1 MEDKLTSLEVI
12 KRIIDLSREFKSGK
26 VDSNLYDSVKASTT
40 SLRKNNPDLDLEYF
54 FNSLYTSTLISATKM
69 LSEGTFDDSIDCI
82 MEIGKEYARV
92 IESKEEG
99 ENLVEGLQSKVIRF
113 YLKRE
118 IISGMLGNSVELSIK
133 AIQDSFEEGKETGE

>member
-26 VDSNLYDSVKASTT
+26 VDSNLYNSVKASTT

-54 FNSLYTSTLISATKM
+54 FNSLYTSTLISATRM
-69 LSEGTFDDSIDCI
+69 LSEGTFDDSIDSI

-99 ENLVEGLQSKVIRF
+99 ENLVERLQSKVIRF

>member
-12 KRIIDLSREFKSGK
+12 KRIIDLSREFKSGR
-26 VDSNLYDSVKASTT
+26 VDSNLYNSVKASTT

-54 FNSLYTSTLISATKM
+54 FNSLYTSTLISATRM
-69 LSEGTFDDSIDCI
+69 LSESTFDDSIDSI

-92 IESKEEG
+92 IDSKEDG
-99 ENLVEGLQSKVIRF
+99 ENLIEGLQSKVIRF

-118 IISGMLGNSVELSIK
+118 IIHGMLGNSVELSIK
-133 AIQDSFEEGKETGE
+133 AIQDSFEEGEDTEE

>member
-26 VDSNLYDSVKASTT
+26 VDSNLYNSVKASTT

-54 FNSLYTSTLISATKM
+54 FNSLYTSTLISATRM
-69 LSEGTFDDSIDCI
+69 LSEGTFDDSIDSI